1 MFLTVGVR
9 SVSVVSMKGW
19 SGVKRWAVKWIDDNA
34 ARMAE
39 MSDTIFKWAEPGLR
53 EYKSAKLLSDYLT
66 RNGFRVEEGVAGMPT
81 AFAAEWG
88 NDGPVMGFFAEYD
101 ATPGHSQ
108 RAVPY
113 EAPAVS
119 NGPGFTD
126 AHNMIGVSS
135 CLTAVSLKEAV
146 VEHDISARVRLLGTP
161 AEKLC
166 VGKPYMA
173 RDGLFDGMDAL
184 LAWHPGGPTTVLGE
198 VWPLAYKSVLFNFSV
213 ERAAGGTSGD
223 VSYPGALDAAV
234 LMYNNVNFMK
244 EHMPALMRRGG
255 SINEFMMTG
264 GQATVATPEFSQI
277 VYCWRTRS
285 LGDQEAIA
293 EIVERCARGASMV
306 AGCKVESRLITA
318 VRTGLPNSVLTD
330 NMMGNLREIGPP
342 RHTEEDIDFARN
354 IQENLGL
361 EPMEQPYDETLT
373 EPEHAYDNFHP
384 ADDVNEF
391 TWHAP
396 SARLYVSKSLAP
408 VPGFRYPR
416 WVVAA
421 LCGTGATHRMGETA
435 AKVMA
440 ATALDLLENP
450 ELLAKAREEFEMRK
464 RERYEAP
471 LIPDGLS
478 PPIGLRWPEWV
489 DRPGSEWWIPP

>member
-1 MFLTVGVR
+1 V
-9 SVSVVSMKGW
+9 VSVRGW
-19 SGVKRWAVKWIDDNA
+19 SDTKSWAVSWIEDNSP
-34 ARMAE
+34 RMAE
-39 MSDTIFKWAEPGLR
+39 MSDTLFEWAEPGLR
-53 EYKSAKLLSDYLT
+53 EYKSSKLLADYLLE
-66 RNGFRVEEGVAGMPT
+66 NGFRVEYGVAGMPT
-81 AFAAEWG
+81 AFVAKWG
-88 NDGPVMGFFAEYD
+88 NEGPVMGLFAEYD

-108 RAVPY
+108 KAVPHK
-113 EAPAVS
+113 APAVP

-126 AHNMIGVSS
+126 AHNMIGVAS
-135 CLTAVSLKEAV
+135 CIAAVALKETV
-146 VEHDISARVRLLGTP
+146 VKHGVKARIRLLGTP

-198 VWPLAYKSVLFNFSV
+198 VWPLAYKSMLFSFKV

-223 VSYPGALDAAV
+223 VSYPGALDATV

-264 GQATVATPEFSQI
+264 GQATVAMPEFSQI
-277 VYCWRTRS
+277 VYCWRTRN
-285 LGDQEAIA
+285 LRDQEAIT
-293 EIVERCARGASMV
+293 EVVERCAQGAALVTDCSI
-306 AGCKVESRLITA
+306 ESRLITA
-318 VRTGLPNSVLTD
+318 VRTGLPNSVLTE
-330 NMMGNLREIGPP
+330 MMMENLKAIGPP
-342 RHTEEDIDFARN
+342 SHTEEDNTFARK

-373 EPEHAYDNFHP
+373 EPEHAYDSFHP

-421 LCGTGATHRMGETA
+421 LCGTGATHRMGEIA
-435 AKVMA
+435 AKVM
-440 ATALDLLENP
+440 TTSALDLLERP
-450 ELLAKAREEFEMRK
+450 ELLAKAREEFESRK
-464 RERYEAP
+464 LERYEAP
-471 LIPDGLS
+471 LVPVGIS
-478 PPIGLRWPEWV
+478 PPTGLRWPEWV

>member
-1 MFLTVGVR
+1 VI
-9 SVSVVSMKGW
+9 GW
-19 SGVKRWAVKWIDDNA
+19 SDAKRWAVSWIDDNSS
-34 ARMAE
+34 RMAE
-39 MSDTIFKWAEPGLR
+39 MSDTLFEWAEPGLR
-53 EYKSAKLLSDYLT
+53 EYKSSKLLADYLSE
-66 RNGFRVEEGVAGMPT
+66 NGFRVEYCVAGMPT
-81 AFAAEWG
+81 AFVAEWG
-88 NDGPVMGFFAEYD
+88 NDGPVMGLFAEYD

-108 RAVPY
+108 KAVPH
-113 EAPAVS
+113 EAPAVP

-126 AHNMIGVSS
+126 AHNMIGVAS
-135 CLTAVSLKEAV
+135 CIAAVALKETV
-146 VEHDISARVRLLGTP
+146 VKHGVKARIRLLGTP

-173 RDGLFDGMDAL
+173 KDGLFDGMDAL

-198 VWPLAYKSVLFNFSV
+198 VWPLAYKSMLFSFKV

-223 VSYPGALDAAV
+223 VSYPGALDATV

-277 VYCWRTRS
+277 VYCWRTRN
-285 LGDQEAIA
+285 LRDQEAIT
-293 EIVERCARGASMV
+293 EVVERCAEGAALV
-306 AGCKVESRLITA
+306 TGCSVESRLITA
-318 VRTGLPNSVLTD
+318 VRTGLPNSVLTE
-330 NMMGNLREIGPP
+330 MMMENLRAIGPP
-342 RHTEEDIDFARN
+342 SHTEEDNAFARK

-435 AKVMA
+435 AKVMTA
-440 ATALDLLENP
+440 SALDLLERP
-450 ELLAKAREEFEMRK
+450 ELLAKAREEFDRRK
-464 RERYEAP
+464 LERYEAP
-471 LIPDGLS
+471 LVPVGIG
-478 PPIGLRWPEWV
+478 PPTGLRWPEWV

>member
-1 MFLTVGVR
+1 VIYVR
-9 SVSVVSMKGW
+9 GW
-19 SGVKRWAVKWIDDNA
+19 SAAKRGSTGWIDENA

-39 MSDTIFKWAEPGLR
+39 MSDTLFGWAEPGLR
-53 EYKSAKLLSDYLT
+53 EYKSSKLLADYL
-66 RNGFRVEEGVAGMPT
+66 RENGFQVEEGVSGMPT
-81 AFAAEWG
+81 AFVTKWG
-88 NDGPVMGFFAEYD
+88 DAGPVMGFFAEYD

-108 RAVPY
+108 RAVPH
-113 EAPAVS
+113 EEPAVPH
-119 NGPGFTD
+119 GPGFTD
-126 AHNMIGVSS
+126 AHNMIGVAS
-135 CLTAVSLKEAV
+135 CIAAVALKKTV
-146 VEHDISARVRLLGTP
+146 LEHGIEVRIRLLGTP

-173 RDGLFDGMDAL
+173 RDGLFDGIDAL

-198 VWPLAYKSVLFNFSV
+198 VWPLAYKSMLFRFRV

-234 LMYNNVNFMK
+234 LMYNNVNIMK

-255 SINEFMMTG
+255 SINEFMMSG

-277 VYCWRTRS
+277 VYCWRTMS
-285 LGDQEAIA
+285 LPDQEAITRV
-293 EIVERCARGASMV
+293 IERCAQGAALV
-306 AGCKVESRLITA
+306 TNCEVESRLITA
-318 VRTGLPNSVLTD
+318 VRTGLPNSALTD
-330 NMMGNLREIGPP
+330 TMMENLKAIGPP
-342 RHTEEDIDFARN
+342 RHTEEDIEFARK
-354 IQENLGL
+354 IKENLGL
-361 EPMEQPYDETLT
+361 DTREQPYDETLT
-373 EPEHAYDNFHP
+373 EPEHAYDKFHP

-396 SARLYVSKSLAP
+396 SVRLYVSKSLAP

-435 AKVMA
+435 AKTMT
-440 ATALDLLENP
+440 ATALDLLERP
-450 ELLAKAREEFEMRK
+450 ELLARAREEFEKRK
-464 RERYEAP
+464 KKHYETP
-471 LIPDGLS
+471 LIPEGLT

>member
-1 MFLTVGVR
+1 MR
-9 SVSVVSMKGW
+9 GW
-19 SGVKRWAVKWIDDNA
+19 SKAKRGSTVWIDENA
-34 ARMAE
+34 THMAE
-39 MSDTIFKWAEPGLR
+39 MSDTLFDWAEPGLR
-53 EYKSAKLLSDYLT
+53 EYKSAKLLADYL
-66 RNGFRVEEGVAGMPT
+66 RKNGFQVEEGVSGMPT
-81 AFAAEWG
+81 AFVAEWG
-88 NDGPVMGFFAEYD
+88 DAGPVMGFFAEYD
-101 ATPGHSQ
+101 ATPSHSQ
-108 RAVPY
+108 RAVAY
-113 EAPAVS
+113 EEPAVPH
-119 NGPGFTD
+119 GPGFTD
-126 AHNMIGVSS
+126 AHNMIGVAS
-135 CLTAVSLKEAV
+135 CIAAVALKETV
-146 VEHDISARVRLLGTP
+146 IEHGIEARIRLLGTP

-198 VWPLAYKSVLFNFSV
+198 VWPLAYKSMLFRFRV
-213 ERAAGGTSGD
+213 EKAAGGTSGD

-255 SINEFMMTG
+255 SINEFMMSG

-285 LGDQEAIA
+285 LSDQEAITQV
-293 EIVERCARGASMV
+293 VERCAQGAALV
-306 AGCKVESRLITA
+306 TNCEVESRFITA

-330 NMMGNLREIGPP
+330 TMMENLRVIGPP
-342 RHTEEDIDFARN
+342 RHTEEDVEFAKK

-361 EPMEQPYDETLT
+361 EAMEQPYDETLT
-373 EPEHAYDNFHP
+373 EPEHAYDKFHP

-396 SARLYVSKSLAP
+396 SVRLYVSKSLAP

-435 AKVMA
+435 AKTMT
-440 ATALDLLENP
+440 ATALDLLERP
-450 ELLAKAREEFEMRK
+450 ELLVKAKEEFDKRK
-464 RERYEAP
+464 KKHSEAP
-471 LIPDGLS
+471 LVPEGLS

>member
-1 MFLTVGVR
+1 VR
-9 SVSVVSMKGW
+9 GW
-19 SGVKRWAVKWIDDNA
+19 SDTKSWAVSWIEDNSP
-34 ARMAE
+34 RMAE
-39 MSDTIFKWAEPGLR
+39 MSDTLFEWAEPGLR
-53 EYKSAKLLSDYLT
+53 EYKSSKLLADYLLE
-66 RNGFRVEEGVAGMPT
+66 NGFRVEYGVAGMPT
-81 AFAAEWG
+81 AFVAKWG
-88 NDGPVMGFFAEYD
+88 NEGPVMGLFAEYD

-108 RAVPY
+108 KAVPHK
-113 EAPAVS
+113 APAVP

-126 AHNMIGVSS
+126 AHNMIGVAS
-135 CLTAVSLKEAV
+135 CIAAVALKETV
-146 VEHDISARVRLLGTP
+146 VKHGVKARIRLLGTP

-198 VWPLAYKSVLFNFSV
+198 VWPLAYKSMLFSFKV

-223 VSYPGALDAAV
+223 VSYPGALDATV

-277 VYCWRTRS
+277 VYCWRTRN
-285 LGDQEAIA
+285 LRDQEAIT
-293 EIVERCARGASMV
+293 EVVERCAQGAALVTDCSI
-306 AGCKVESRLITA
+306 ESRLITA
-318 VRTGLPNSVLTD
+318 VRTGLPNSVLTE
-330 NMMGNLREIGPP
+330 MMMENLKAIGPP
-342 RHTEEDIDFARN
+342 SHTEEDNTFARK

-373 EPEHAYDNFHP
+373 EPEHAYDSFHP

-421 LCGTGATHRMGETA
+421 LCGTGATHRMGEIA
-435 AKVMA
+435 AKVM
-440 ATALDLLENP
+440 TTSALDLLERP
-450 ELLAKAREEFEMRK
+450 ELLAKAREEFESRK
-464 RERYEAP
+464 LERYEAP
-471 LIPDGLS
+471 LVPVGIS
-478 PPIGLRWPEWV
+478 PPTGLRWPEWV